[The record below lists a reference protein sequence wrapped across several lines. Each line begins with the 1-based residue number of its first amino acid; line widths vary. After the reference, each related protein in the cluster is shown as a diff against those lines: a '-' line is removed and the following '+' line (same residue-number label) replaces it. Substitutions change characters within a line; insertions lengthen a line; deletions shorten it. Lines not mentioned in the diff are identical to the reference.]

1 MVMNRRKGYGFLALV
16 ALVAVLV
23 GGWYWQQA
31 TWRSGAL
38 WRIVSQQ
45 CVPGQMHKQNPAPC
59 QSVDLPHGFVL
70 LKDINGPLQY
80 LLMPVDHITGI
91 ESPVLLQSSTPNFFW
106 YAWQARHLLSVRHGA
121 AVPDSA
127 VSLAINSP
135 SGRTQNQLHIHISC
149 LRPDIRA
156 VLDQHADGLSSQWHE
171 FPVAMMGDK
180 WLARRLSEEEL
191 QQHSLF
197 IALARQVP
205 NAAEHMGQYS
215 LAVVALKGGGLLALV
230 TQRDLLSGN
239 RASAEVLQDHSC
251 AILNP

>member
-59 QSVDLPHGFVL
+59 QSVDLPRGFVL

-91 ESPVLLQSSTPNFFW
+91 ESPALLQSSTPNFFW

-215 LAVVALKGGGLLALV
+215 LAVVELKGGGLLALV

>member
-1 MVMNRRKGYGFLALV
+1 MVINRRKGYGFLALV
-16 ALVAVLV
+16 VLAAALV
-23 GGWYWQQA
+23 GGWYWQQT

-45 CVPGQMHKQNPAPC
+45 CVPGQIHKQDPAPC

-80 LLMPVDHITGI
+80 LLMPSDRITGI
-91 ESPVLLQSSTPNFFW
+91 ESPALLQPSTPNFFW
-106 YAWQARHLLSVRHGA
+106 YAWQARRLLSVRHGA

-127 VSLAINSP
+127 VSLTINSP
-135 SGRTQNQLHIHISC
+135 TGRTQNQLHIHISC

-156 VLDQHADGLSSQWHE
+156 ALDQHAGGLSTQWHE

-180 WLARRLSEEEL
+180 WLARRLSEAEL
-191 QQHSLF
+191 QQNSLF
-197 IALARQVP
+197 IELARQVP
-205 NAAEHMGQYS
+205 NAAAHMGQYS
-215 LAVVALKGGGLLALV
+215 LAVVALNDGGLLALV

-239 RASAEVLQDHSC
+239 RASAEILQDHAC